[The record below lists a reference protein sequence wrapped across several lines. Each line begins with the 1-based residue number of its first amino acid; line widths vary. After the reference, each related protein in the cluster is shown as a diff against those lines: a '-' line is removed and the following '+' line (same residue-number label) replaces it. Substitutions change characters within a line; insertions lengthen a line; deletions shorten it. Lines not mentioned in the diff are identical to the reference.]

1 MANGENIPEQTRADS
16 PSRPVQ
22 PGHHARA
29 DHAERPKFYLTTPIY
44 YVNARPHLGHTYTTV
59 VADTIARYKRMRGYD
74 VVLLTGTDEH
84 GQKVE
89 RAAKVARVTPQA
101 YADRISGEYRRL
113 WSELGLR
120 IDRFVRTTDD
130 AHEHA
135 VRRLLEQAR
144 DNGFVYKGHYEGE
157 YCVFDEMYVDE
168 PLPGNLC
175 PECHRPTER
184 VREENYYFKLSAFQE
199 RLMELYEQQ
208 PDFIQPEARRN
219 EVMAFVRGGLRDLSV
234 SRTSVKWG
242 IPWPGDDKHVFYVWY
257 DALTSYMTGVGYGDD
272 ELQWE
277 HYWPADLH
285 LIGKEIL
292 RFHAVYWPAFL
303 LAAGEPL
310 PKKIFA
316 HGWWLFQEEK
326 MSKSRGNMQHPQPA
340 ARVLGTDALRY
351 FLLRDMVFG
360 QDGNYTRDT
369 LLTRYNSDLA
379 NGLGNLA
386 SRTLTMIEKY
396 FGGEIPERSREIG
409 SPLKSVCA
417 AENQFVLEA
426 YESYGFSSALQ
437 HVWQIISLVDNYIT
451 NEKPW
456 KLAEIPAER
465 KRLASVL
472 YDAAEAL
479 RFIVVLVHPVIPQST
494 QTIWRQLGLPGA
506 IESQRLDELAWGGL
520 MPGKKIGEFAPVFPR
535 VDHKEAFERME
546 AMEQKMNEQTNQA
559 GKQESAAA
567 EQKPGGATQASSS
580 GAPTGGAPTAGTPST
595 SAIGTGATQATPA
608 TPVKIGMDDFTKVE
622 MRVGVVQSAEK
633 VAGADKL
640 LKVMVDIGAE
650 VRQVVAG
657 IAEAYKPEDLVG
669 RRVLVVANLSP
680 RKLRGV
686 ESNGMILA
694 ASVGPEGKPVLCT
707 FAEEVPAGT
716 RLK

>member
-1 MANGENIPEQTRADS
+1 MSNGEHSAEKVR
-16 PSRPVQ
+16 
-22 PGHHARA
+22 H
-29 DHAERPKFYLTTPIY
+29 ERPKFYLTTPIY

-89 RAAKVARVTPQA
+89 RAAKVAGVTPQA
-101 YADRISGEYRRL
+101 YADRISAEYRRL
-113 WSELGLR
+113 WGELGLQ
-120 IDRFVRTTDD
+120 IDRFVRTTDS
-130 AHEHA
+130 AHENA

-144 DNGFVYKGHYEGE
+144 DNGYVYKGHYEGQ

-168 PLPGNLC
+168 PLPGGLC
-175 PECHRPTER
+175 PECKRPTER
-184 VREENYYFKLSAFQE
+184 VREENYYFKLSAFQD
-199 RLMELYEQQ
+199 RLLELYESM

-242 IPWPGDDKHVFYVWY
+242 IPWPGDEKHVFYVWY

-277 HYWPADLH
+277 RYWPADLH

-303 LAAGEPL
+303 MAAQEPL

-386 SRTLTMIEKY
+386 SRTLTMIERY
-396 FGGEIPERSREIG
+396 FGGEIPERSPEID
-409 SPLKSVCA
+409 SPLKPVCS
-417 AENQFVLEA
+417 AESQIVLEA
-426 YESYGFSSALQ
+426 YESYNFSVALQ

-456 KLAEIPAER
+456 KLAEAAEEL
-465 KRLASVL
+465 KHLASVL

-479 RFIVVLVHPVIPQST
+479 RFVVILAHPVIPKST
-494 QTIWRQLGLPGA
+494 QAIWHQLGLSGA
-506 IESQRLDELAWGGL
+506 VESQRLDVLEWGGL
-520 MPGKKIGEFAPVFPR
+520 VPGRKIGEVSPVFPR

-546 AMEQKMNEQTNQA
+546 AMEQKMNEPMNQA
-559 GKQESAAA
+559 EKPESTAA
-567 EQKPGGATQASSS
+567 EQKP
-580 GAPTGGAPTAGTPST
+580 
-595 SAIGTGATQATPA
+595 TGAAQPSAPASAPAPGATPA
-608 TPVKIGMDDFTKVE
+608 AAQGPPARIGIDDFTKVE
-622 MRVGVVQSAEK
+622 LRVGIVQSAEK

-640 LKVMVDIGAE
+640 LKVMVDVGTE

-657 IAEAYKPEDLVG
+657 IAEAYKPEDLTG
-669 RRVLVVANLSP
+669 RRVVVVVNLSP

-694 ASVGPEGKPVLCT
+694 ASVGPEGKPMLCT
-707 FAEEVPAGT
+707 FVEEVPAGT
-716 RLK
+716 KVK